1 MDLSS
6 ISTIII
12 CTFWV
17 LSLAV
22 LLYAAIVSFN
32 EGEGG
37 AARKLLLMAFAAA
50 VSGFLLGYFDYS
62 GKVLVAVLLLAVSL
76 LLLYFFLKKP
86 LQGAS
91 EPVRLPRY
99 VDELDTIFARMKLIP
114 GTPEFDDYYK
124 DHPYEAEQDDK
135 ARSLPGLLS
144 KKSVYYNPLAGNTAY
159 GNFRLIEYM
168 QHALKHPVNPDKTEI
183 QAPVLT
189 AYLKDW
195 CRHLGVHSC
204 GITGLKDYHLYTR
217 RGRGEDK
224 GKKIELKHKYAF
236 VFTVEMNARHVQS
249 APATA
254 TTYESSQQYLDSTT
268 IALQIDLFLKTLG
281 YDSRAHIDGD
291 YELICPLV
299 ARDAGLGEVGR
310 MGLLMTPRMGPRVRI
325 AAVTTNA
332 PLLTDAYRPDPGMI
346 AFCRFCKK
354 CAECCPGQSIPF
366 DEMKDHRGVTRWK
379 INSESCFQYW
389 CVSGT
394 DCARCMSV
402 CPFSHPDNMMHNTVR
417 HLISRSEIIARF
429 AYLADDFLY
438 GRKPKPREMP
448 GWMQYKSDR

>member
-1 MDLSS
+1 MYLTS

-12 CTFWV
+12 YAFWG
-17 LSLAV
+17 LSLVV

-37 AARKLLLMAFAAA
+37 AGKKLMAMALAA
-50 VSGFLLGYFDYS
+50 VPAGFVTGYYDYP
-62 GKVLVAVLLLAVSL
+62 GKMLVAVLLLAVCL
-76 LLLYFFLKKP
+76 LLLYFFLKK
-86 LQGAS
+86 LLRAAS
-91 EPVRLPRY
+91 QPPGLPRY

-114 GTPEFDDYYK
+114 GTPAFDDYYK
-124 DHPYEAEQDDK
+124 DHPYEAEQDAK

-144 KKSVYYNPLAGNTAY
+144 KQSVYYNPLAGSTAY

-168 QHALKHPVNPDKTEI
+168 QHAMKHPVNEEKTELP
-183 QAPVLT
+183 AGVLT
-189 AYLKDW
+189 AYLKNW

-204 GITGLKDYHLYTR
+204 GITELKEHHLYTR
-217 RGRGEDK
+217 KGRGEDK
-224 GKKIELKHKYAF
+224 GKAIERRHAF
-236 VFTVEMNARHVQS
+236 AVVFTVEMHARHVQS

-254 TTYESSQQYLDSTT
+254 TTFESSQQYLNSTT

-291 YELICPLV
+291 YELICPVL
-299 ARDAGLGEVGR
+299 ARDAGLGEIGR
-310 MGLLMTPRMGPRVRI
+310 MGLLMTPRLGPRVRI

-332 PLLTDAYRPDPGMI
+332 PLLTDNYRPDPGTI

-366 DEMKDHRGVTRWK
+366 DDMKDHHGVTRWK

-389 CVSGT
+389 CTSGT

-402 CPFSHPDNMMHNTVR
+402 CPFSHPDNLMHNSVR
-417 HLISRSEIIARF
+417 RLISRSETIARF

-448 GWMQYKSDR
+448 GWMLYK